1 MAPSLRQGVV
11 LAGVLLLGMA
21 AARAQ
26 VPQDNDSQRARGAAQ
41 AALEAVAQPG
51 AFVCRPLTVGMM
63 APDWIRGRV
72 LAVHDGRL
80 QVRIAQAGQYPHTLA
95 GADLT
100 PGAEVWDAAAA
111 WTPCRD

>member
-1 MAPSLRQGVV
+1 M

-21 AARAQ
+21 AAKAQ
-26 VPQDNDSQRARGAAQ
+26 VPQDTDSQRSRVVAQ
-41 AALEAVAQPG
+41 AALEAAVGRPG

-72 LAVHDGRL
+72 MAVHDGRL

-95 GADLT
+95 GTDLA